1 MSKKSKTIRVKLIAN
16 PDAGNASEAA
26 NDLKLVTGY
35 LKKNGLKASVARAKP
50 KAKATPL
57 ARQAIKDGYEIIIA
71 MGGDGTVE
79 AVMRGMVGSKVRL
92 GIIPAGIE
100 NNIAR
105 SLGIPTNLEEA
116 CALIASKKTRKLDV
130 GQVKTGKGKN
140 FAFFEMAGI
149 GLSTALYPVMNGAVA
164 EEPSPLQEDT
174 PAPVKQEIGPKVIL
188 TLDDKN
194 KIEANSLLVMVSNTP
209 VFGKKFLVA
218 PNGSSNGRLL
228 DISVFQDFSKAEL
241 LGYYAKMMDG
251 GYSGDGKVLRY
262 QARKLKVR
270 SLPSLK
276 VLADGIEQGKGT
288 VTIKMVPGALRVIA
302 AKKSPTLESPAK
314 DEPIPLPA
322 RDESIP
328 VPAQIEIIQVPIP
341 VMPENPPEQVNP
353 PVKKAS
359 PRKRVISSQKA
370 AA

>member
-1 MSKKSKTIRVKLIAN
+1 MSKKSKTIRVKLIVN
-16 PDAGNASEAA
+16 PDAGNASDAA
-26 NDLKLVTGY
+26 NALKLVTGY

-57 ARQAIKDGYEIIIA
+57 ARQAIKDGYEIVIA

-79 AVMRGMVGSKVRL
+79 AVMRGMVGRKVRL

-116 CALIASKKTRKLDV
+116 CVLIASRKTRKLDV
-130 GQVKTGKGKN
+130 SQVKTGKGKK

-149 GLSTALYPVMNGAVA
+149 GLSAAMYPVVNGKIA
-164 EEPSPLQEDT
+164 EEPSPLPDDT
-174 PAPVKQEIGPKVIL
+174 LAPGKHETMPKVIL
-188 TLDDKN
+188 TLDDNN
-194 KIEANSLLVMVSNTP
+194 KIEADSMLVMVSNTP
-209 VFGKKFLVA
+209 VFGKKFLV
-218 PNGSSNGRLL
+218 SSNDSSQDGLL

-241 LGYYAKMMDG
+241 LEYYANMMNG

-270 SLPSLK
+270 SLPRLN
-276 VLADGIEQGKGT
+276 VMADGIEQGKGT
-288 VTIKMVPGALRVIA
+288 VTIKMMPGALRVIA
-302 AKKSPTLESPAK
+302 AKKSPDLESPVK
-314 DEPIPLPA
+314 DEA
-322 RDESIP
+322 IP
-328 VPAQIEIIQVPIP
+328 VPARIEVIQVPMA
-341 VMPENPPEQVNP
+341 VMPENLPEPVTP
-353 PVKKAS
+353 PVIKTS
-359 PRKRVISSQKA
+359 PRKRVISDQKA

>member
-1 MSKKSKTIRVKLIAN
+1 MSKKSKTIRVKLIVN

-26 NDLKLVTGY
+26 NALKQVTGY
-35 LKKNGLKASVARAKP
+35 LKKNGLKASMARAKP
-50 KAKATPL
+50 KAKATLL
-57 ARQAIKDGYEIIIA
+57 ARRAIKDGYEIVIA

-100 NNIAR
+100 NNIAK

-130 GQVKTGKGKN
+130 SQVKTGKGKN

-149 GLSTALYPVMNGAVA
+149 GLSTALYPVMNGAVTK
-164 EEPSPLQEDT
+164 EPAPLQEDT
-174 PAPVKQEIGPKVIL
+174 LAPVKQESGPKVIL
-188 TLDDKN
+188 TMDDKT
-194 KIEANSLLVMVSNTP
+194 KIEVNSQLVMVSNTP

-218 PNGSSNGRLL
+218 SNGSSKGRLL

-270 SLPSLK
+270 SLPRLN

-288 VTIKMVPGALRVIA
+288 VTIKMMPSALRVIA
-302 AKKSPTLESPAK
+302 PPKSPTPESPVK
-314 DEPIPLPA
+314 DE
-322 RDESIP
+322 STP
-328 VPAQIEIIQVPIP
+328 VPAHIEIIQVPIP
-341 VMPENPPEQVNP
+341 VMPENPPE
-353 PVKKAS
+353 PVTQ
-359 PRKRVISSQKA
+359 P
-370 AA
+370 

>member
-1 MSKKSKTIRVKLIAN
+1 LKSIFKKEGVRMSKKNKTIRVKLIVN
-16 PDAGNASEAA
+16 PGAGNASEAA
-26 NDLKLVTGY
+26 NALKLVTGY

-57 ARQAIKDGYEIIIA
+57 ARQAIKDGYEIVIA

-100 NNIAR
+100 NNIAK
-105 SLGIPTNLEEA
+105 SLGIPINMEEA
-116 CALIASKKTRKLDV
+116 CALIASRKTRKVDV
-130 GQVKTGKGKN
+130 NQVKTGKGKN

-149 GLSTALYPVMNGAVA
+149 GLTAAMYPVVTGAAA
-164 EEPSPLQEDT
+164 EGPSAIQEGT
-174 PAPVKQEIGPKVIL
+174 PAPVQKETRPKVIL
-188 TLDDKN
+188 TLDDNN
-194 KIEANSLLVMVSNTP
+194 KIEVDSMLVMVSNTP
-209 VFGKKFLVA
+209 VFGKKFLVT
-218 PNGSSNGRLL
+218 PTDSSQESLL

-270 SLPSLK
+270 SLPRLN

-288 VTIKMVPGALRVIA
+288 VTIKMMPSALRVIA
-302 AKKSPTLESPAK
+302 PPKSPTPESPVK
-314 DEPIPLPA
+314 DE
-322 RDESIP
+322 STP
-328 VPAQIEIIQVPIP
+328 VPAHIEIIQVPIP
-341 VMPENPPEQVNP
+341 VMPENPPE
-353 PVKKAS
+353 PVTQ
-359 PRKRVISSQKA
+359 P
-370 AA
+370 